1 MKQKNRVRSRLMTN
15 TGRIIKP
22 GLLERYSIKNT
33 PNGGSQQVPEDTFSN
48 TYGEYGLVEPP
59 YNPTALITLT
69 EVNTY
74 HARCCKQEALDV
86 GGSGYSIQSTEE
98 GKGSEVNRERLK
110 TFFDSLPI
118 DLWKRCHQDFKEV
131 GFAFVELVRYNNNPK
146 AEYKEALHLPAH
158 TMRVHKDR
166 DRFLQQRGSNKT
178 WFKLAGVE
186 GEINRETGQPLSE
199 ESLGERANEVIYL
212 TNPTARSDYY
222 GFPDYLP
229 AIPAMYGDQASA
241 EYNVSF
247 FQNYGIPTY
256 AITITGDFE
265 EGERDE
271 ETGLTDLEFL
281 LQEQL
286 QTIQSNPHSTLVV
299 SLPSRDGLATE
310 SKVNVEFQQLSVET
324 KEASFR
330 MYRAD
335 NRDEVITAHGM
346 DPYRVGVMVEGS
358 LGGNTSIQSRKNYNN
373 GTVQPRQQAW
383 EDKINQVIVRD
394 GFGVTDH
401 VFKFNP
407 IDLDDEGEDLQLLKE
422 LFGMAAV
429 TPAQLIGIFGDRWGL
444 EEANHPALDAH
455 YLNGQP
461 IDYTPEAPTD
471 EVVNQLETL
480 KERLVE
486 VAEKYDTTT
495 KGTNKRS
502 GLYNRITN
510 KLTPGN

>member
-1 MKQKNRVRSRLMTN
+1 MTNRNKRARSRLLTN
-15 TGRIIKP
+15 KGMIVKP
-22 GLLERYSIKNT
+22 GLLERYAIKNT
-33 PNGGSQQVPEDTFSN
+33 PQGGSQQVPEDTFTG
-48 TYGEYGLVEPP
+48 TYGEYGLVPPP
-59 YNPTALITLT
+59 YNPNALITLT

-86 GGSGYSIQSTEE
+86 GGGGYSIQATEE
-98 GKGSEVNRERLK
+98 GKGSKVNRQRLK

-118 DLWKRCHQDFKEV
+118 DLWKRCHQDFKEL
-131 GFAFVELVRYNNNPK
+131 GYAFVELVRYNDNPD
-146 AEYKEALHLPAH
+146 AEYKEAIHLPAH
-158 TMRVHKDR
+158 TMRVHKSR
-166 DRFLQQRGSNKT
+166 TKFLQQRGGLKN
-178 WFKLAGVE
+178 WFKLAGTE
-186 GEINRETGQPLSE
+186 GEINRETGEALSP

-222 GFPDYLP
+222 GFPDYIP

-265 EGERDE
+265 EGDRDE
-271 ETGLTDLEFL
+271 TTGLTALEEA

-286 QTIQSNPHSTLVV
+286 QTIQSNPHSTMVI
-299 SLPSRDGLATE
+299 SIPSRDGLSTE
-310 SKVNVEFQQLSVET
+310 SKVNVEFKQLSVET

-330 MYRAD
+330 MYRMD

-346 DPYRVGVMVEGS
+346 DPYRIGVMVEGS
-358 LGGNTSIQSRKNYNN
+358 LGGNTAIQSRKNYNN
-373 GTVQPRQQAW
+373 GTVQPRQQLW

-394 GFGVTDH
+394 GFGVTDY

-407 IDLDDEGEDLQLLKE
+407 IDLDDETDDLSLLKE
-422 LFGMAAV
+422 LFQMAAV

-455 YLNGQP
+455 YLNGVP
-461 IDYTPEAPTD
+461 LDYTPEAPVD
-471 EVVNQLETL
+471 EVVGQLEGL
-480 KERLVE
+480 KERLLE
-486 VAEKYDTTT
+486 VASKYADDTR
-495 KGTNKRS
+495 NDPSR
-502 GLYNRITN
+502 GLYNRITKRITN
-510 KLTPGN
+510 S